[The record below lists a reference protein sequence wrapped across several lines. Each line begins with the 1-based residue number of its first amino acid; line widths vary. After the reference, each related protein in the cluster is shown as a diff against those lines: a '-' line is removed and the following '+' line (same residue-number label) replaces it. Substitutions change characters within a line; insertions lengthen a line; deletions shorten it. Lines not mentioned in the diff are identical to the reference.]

1 MDKIHFFF
9 ISSHELRFLFKKFVY
24 NIHMIKK
31 IVKDSFFLSRKCAP
45 AGSSDL
51 DKAKDLIDTLQANRA
66 VCVGMAANMIG
77 VQKQI
82 IAISAGP
89 VIIVMLNPKIIKHE
103 GPYQTKE
110 GCLSLSGQRPCTRY
124 RKITVVYQD
133 MRLDTHT
140 SEYTDT
146 TAEIIQH
153 EIDHCS
159 GILI

>member
-1 MDKIHFFF
+1 MNYVFC
-9 ISSHELRFLFKKFVY
+9 SESVSY

-31 IVKDSFFLSRKCAP
+31 IVKDSFFLSRKCA
-45 AGSSDL
+45 AADSSDL
-51 DKAKDLIDTLQANRA
+51 DTAKDLIDTLQANRA

-82 IAISAGP
+82 IAVSVGP
-89 VIIVMLNPKIIKHE
+89 VIAVMLNPKIIKRE

-133 MRLDTHT
+133 MRLSTHT

-153 EIDHCS
+153 EVDHCS